1 MFKTLST
8 VKIFILGCNYSET
21 EVYWT
26 GTKLE
31 HLGFLGVSQF
41 CSGPE
46 QFCWGRIFIPIP
58 TPPRCIVHLWAK
70 KNRRTPRFF
79 LTRHGYPPKTML
91 VRNKTGTI
99 DDFLGCSSFVPAQN
113 KYFYGNLI
121 RLSTER
127 GLGSSHESCFGD
139 VCLFFFQISPLFF
152 CHPGSAFCALA
163 SCSGFKYEGDRW
175 ALLCVCHHKVFLG
188 KPASAE

>member
-1 MFKTLST
+1 MTIPIKCFFTHT

-70 KNRRTPRFF
+70 KKSSHSSFF

-113 KYFYGNLI
+113 KYFYGNLQ
-121 RLSTER
+121 R
-127 GLGSSHESCFGD
+127 
-139 VCLFFFQISPLFF
+139 
-152 CHPGSAFCALA
+152 
-163 SCSGFKYEGDRW
+163 
-175 ALLCVCHHKVFLG
+175 FLG
-188 KPASAE
+188 CGVGGDNT

>member
-1 MFKTLST
+1 MQINGAIRGGGVLQSFTKFHKMSQNFNPMHNVSQRFTTFHNFSQLFTTFHNFSQLFTTT

-70 KNRRTPRFF
+70 KNSSHSSFF

-113 KYFYGNLI
+113 KYFYGMYTHRCEKL
-121 RLSTER
+121 
-127 GLGSSHESCFGD
+127 
-139 VCLFFFQISPLFF
+139 
-152 CHPGSAFCALA
+152 
-163 SCSGFKYEGDRW
+163 
-175 ALLCVCHHKVFLG
+175 
-188 KPASAE
+188 

>member
-1 MFKTLST
+1 MESTALVIT

-70 KNRRTPRFF
+70 KKSSHSSFFFDKARIPPQNNAGTEQNWNNRRFF
-79 LTRHGYPPKTML
+79 G
-91 VRNKTGTI
+91 V
-99 DDFLGCSSFVPAQN
+99 
-113 KYFYGNLI
+113 
-121 RLSTER
+121 
-127 GLGSSHESCFGD
+127 
-139 VCLFFFQISPLFF
+139 FQF
-152 CHPGSAFCALA
+152 
-163 SCSGFKYEGDRW
+163 CSGPE
-175 ALLCVCHHKVFLG
+175 
-188 KPASAE
+188 

>member
-1 MFKTLST
+1 MVIIDAATQLVHCTMPAADEQHKEENRKKKIYT

-79 LTRHGYPPKTML
+79 
-91 VRNKTGTI
+91 
-99 DDFLGCSSFVPAQN
+99 
-113 KYFYGNLI
+113 
-121 RLSTER
+121 
-127 GLGSSHESCFGD
+127 
-139 VCLFFFQISPLFF
+139 
-152 CHPGSAFCALA
+152 
-163 SCSGFKYEGDRW
+163 
-175 ALLCVCHHKVFLG
+175 
-188 KPASAE
+188 

>member
-1 MFKTLST
+1 MGYRTPESTSLTYKMATCFYDTHVFFVTKGQLIWCT

-70 KNRRTPRFF
+70 KIRRTPRFF

-99 DDFLGCSSFVPAQN
+99 DDFLGCSSFVPVQN
-113 KYFYGNLI
+113 KYFYGI
-121 RLSTER
+121 PCREHVFGMVPGYIVTVH
-127 GLGSSHESCFGD
+127 LGG
-139 VCLFFFQISPLFF
+139 
-152 CHPGSAFCALA
+152 
-163 SCSGFKYEGDRW
+163 
-175 ALLCVCHHKVFLG
+175 
-188 KPASAE
+188 